1 VTRTYQNHH
10 LDSTHWVGFEPRD
23 DDVIITTSYKS
34 GTTFTQTILMS
45 LLCGAVPGLDELEKT
60 SPWIDERPVSIDDT
74 FGTLRRQTHRRFIK
88 SHLPLDGLPYYP
100 HLRYLIVARDP
111 RDVFMSFANHYGNYT
126 AFAYAVLNDD
136 QPGEPLPP
144 FERDIHQLWRNWI
157 TRGWF
162 DWESEGY
169 PFWGNMHHTRTYW
182 DYRHLPNF
190 LFLHYADMLADLEG
204 TIRRIAAF
212 IDHPVTDGE
221 VARVAAEV
229 NFSNMKKKA
238 LAADIK
244 TSDDEPSF
252 FAGGNTSFIFKGTN
266 GRWREVLT
274 EQDLD
279 LYEAAKNQLLSPD
292 CARWL
297 EQGGALPGS
306 SPAG

>member
-1 VTRTYQNHH
+1 MDLPSVTRTYQNHH

-190 LFLHYADMLADLEG
+190 LFLQSDASPRSS
-204 TIRRIAAF
+204 TIRSQTGKWRGWL
-212 IDHPVTDGE
+212 P
-221 VARVAAEV
+221 R
-229 NFSNMKKKA
+229 S
-238 LAADIK
+238 
-244 TSDDEPSF
+244 TS
-252 FAGGNTSFIFKGTN
+252 AT
-266 GRWREVLT
+266 
-274 EQDLD
+274 
-279 LYEAAKNQLLSPD
+279 
-292 CARWL
+292 
-297 EQGGALPGS
+297 
-306 SPAG
+306 